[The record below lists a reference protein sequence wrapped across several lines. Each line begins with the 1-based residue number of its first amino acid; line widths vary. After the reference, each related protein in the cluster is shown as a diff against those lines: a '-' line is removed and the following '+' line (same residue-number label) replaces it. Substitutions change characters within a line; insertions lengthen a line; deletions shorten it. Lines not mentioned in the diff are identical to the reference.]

1 MPTRVNMHEAKSN
14 LSKLV
19 ERAER
24 GEEIVICRAGT
35 PAVRLV
41 PEVAATTR
49 RAGGQLRGQIW
60 IADDFD
66 DSDDIRELMENGPV
80 FPPPL

>member
-1 MPTRVNMHEAKSN
+1 MATRVNMHEAKSN

-19 ERAER
+19 GRAER

-41 PEVAATTR
+41 PEVAATSR
-49 RAGGQLRGQIW
+49 RTGGQLRGEIW

-66 DSDDIRELMENGPV
+66 GNNDVRELMESGPV